1 MDLFRY
7 NVTRLLAR
15 CGFDLQKKTDSVVTS
30 IFELRAFSN
39 NFERIL
45 CKSEKKLNKNF
56 TNGARKSASRGGV
69 VSACSFGTYFHRLDG
84 DPLLFVIEHIDGW
97 VGESTREI
105 CSDVRSGG

>member
-15 CGFDLQKKTDSVVTS
+15 CGFDLQKKNR
-30 IFELRAFSN
+30 LRGYEHF
-39 NFERIL
+39 RIIL
-45 CKSEKKLNKNF
+45 RGFCVNPRKKLNKHF